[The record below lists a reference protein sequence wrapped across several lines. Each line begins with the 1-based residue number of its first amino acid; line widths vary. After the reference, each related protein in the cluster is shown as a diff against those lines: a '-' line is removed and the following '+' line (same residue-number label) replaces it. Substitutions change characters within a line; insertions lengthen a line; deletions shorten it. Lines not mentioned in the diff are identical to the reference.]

1 MFLKWWINSVVC
13 NTYPKKISG
22 IEPKIIK
29 LNNYRIKKQKI
40 TNLDYEKKI
49 KWTDEK
55 DKKLKMLYK
64 KNLPEIALAK
74 IFKTSTAEIRNR
86 IKLYL

>member
-1 MFLKWWINSVVC
+1 MK
-13 NTYPKKISG
+13 
-22 IEPKIIK
+22 
-29 LNNYRIKKQKI
+29 
-40 TNLDYEKKI
+40 KKI